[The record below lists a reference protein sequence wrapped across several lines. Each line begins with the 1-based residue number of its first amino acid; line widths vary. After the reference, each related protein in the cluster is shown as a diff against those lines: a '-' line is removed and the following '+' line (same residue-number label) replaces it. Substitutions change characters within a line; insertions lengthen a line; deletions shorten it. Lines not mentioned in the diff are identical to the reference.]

1 MLVCTVVS
9 FSVSFVVLTLL
20 SILAP
25 ADYVLVVEDR
35 DRFGQETEVRGKCEL
50 EDSFPYL
57 VVLATIHLGVFI
69 FAFLEAW
76 KARNLSMEYAES
88 SYVFLAMMAI
98 VVVSFVGVPLL
109 FLAGD
114 NPSAMVFLGGAIVF
128 VASSS
133 ILLLTFVPKLRYHW
147 KQQKGDRRTKCHI
160 TGLEQPRKPASQWSV
175 ADVIKEVSE
184 RRAETSN
191 RNQQIS
197 HRNQQISHRNQQIS
211 NRNQQIS
218 NRNQQIFNRN
228 PEYVHHSWKEADPG
242 SESFKGMRILTT
254 KTVSEL
260 LQDNEELEREN
271 ALLYD
276 AVAKVQQV
284 VESSEDVA
292 MVREKLL
299 SVVLNED
306 ECGCSMETDP
316 ILQREPSAAAA
327 VEGLSERS
335 SEH

>member
-1 MLVCTVVS
+1 MDSNECWFVLWRL

-50 EDSFPYL
+50 EDSFPFL

-98 VVVSFVGVPLL
+98 VAVSFVGVPLL

-147 KQQKGDRRTKCHI
+147 KQQQQGDRRTKCHI
-160 TGLEQPRKPASQWSV
+160 TGLEQARKPASQWSV
-175 ADVIKEVSE
+175 AHLIKEVSE

-197 HRNQQISHRNQQIS
+197 HRTQQIS

-218 NRNQQIFNRN
+218 NRNQQISNRN
-228 PEYVHHSWKEADPG
+228 PEYVPHAWEEADPG

-260 LQDNEELEREN
+260 LDDNEELEREN

-284 VESSEDVA
+284 VESCEDVTT
-292 MVREKLL
+292 VREKLL

-306 ECGCSMETDP
+306 DGCCVETDP
-316 ILQREPSAAAA
+316 IL
-327 VEGLSERS
+327 
-335 SEH
+335 